1 MKSPNVMTDTVINS
15 NNILLNRKE
24 PNVKTKI
31 NKNDNQKKF
40 DNWMLFVHCNLQT
53 DQTLSNYVILIIGPC
68 STLLLYNT
76 LISYY

>member
-31 NKNDNQKKF
+31 NKNDNQK
-40 DNWMLFVHCNLQT
+40 
-53 DQTLSNYVILIIGPC
+53 
-68 STLLLYNT
+68 
-76 LISYY
+76 